1 MQLTRRR
8 KVMNR
13 LYYSNSALNS
23 LNLARTY
30 KNELMSL
37 DRNLSALQ
45 AEIFMLK
52 LKNELNLKLQLA
64 QYEEQNINNQR
75 KAKIGAI
82 ANEIYLAITNA
93 VNALKI
99 SIASKNNAMVM
110 LDDNLIQ
117 NIASFINEY
126 YKSSEIKEQIRN
138 KLIFSSISWELNQIS
153 GSLFLPGL
161 TNLKGT
167 LM

>member
-1 MQLTRRR
+1 
-8 KVMNR
+8 MNR
-13 LYYSNSALNS
+13 LYFSNSALNS

-30 KNELMSL
+30 KNELMRL

-52 LKNELNLKLQLA
+52 LKNELNFKLQLA

-75 KAKIGAI
+75 KAKIDAI

-93 VNALKI
+93 IIALKI
-99 SIASKNNAMVM
+99 SIASKNNTMVM

-126 YKSSEIKEQIRN
+126 YKSSEIKEQIKN
-138 KLIFSSISWELNQIS
+138 KLIFSNISWELNQIS

>member
-1 MQLTRRR
+1 
-8 KVMNR
+8 MNR

-75 KAKIGAI
+75 N
-82 ANEIYLAITNA
+82 ANEIYLATTNA

-138 KLIFSSISWELNQIS
+138 KLIFSSISWELNQIPM
-153 GSLFLPGL
+153 SLYLPGL
-161 TNLKGT
+161 SNLRVA

>member
-1 MQLTRRR
+1 
-8 KVMNR
+8 MNR
-13 LYYSNSALNS
+13 LYFSNNALNS

-30 KNELMSL
+30 KNELMRL

-52 LKNELNLKLQLA
+52 LKNELNFKLQLA

-75 KAKIGAI
+75 KAKIDAI

-93 VNALKI
+93 INALKI
-99 SIASKNNAMVM
+99 SIASKNNTMVM

-126 YKSSEIKEQIRN
+126 YKSSEIKEQIKN
-138 KLIFSSISWELNQIS
+138 KLIFSNISWELNQIS

>member
-1 MQLTRRR
+1 MQLTKR
-8 KVMNR
+8 KEMNR
-13 LYYSNSALNS
+13 LYYSNSALNF

-52 LKNELNLKLQLA
+52 LKDELNLKLQLA

-75 KAKIGAI
+75 KAKIDAI

-138 KLIFSSISWELNQIS
+138 KVIFSSISWELNQIPM
-153 GSLFLPGL
+153 SLYLPGL
-161 TNLKGT
+161 ANLRVA

>member
-1 MQLTRRR
+1 MQLTRRM
-8 KVMNR
+8 VMNR
-13 LYYSNSALNS
+13 LYFSNNALNA
-23 LNLARTY
+23 LNLARTH
-30 KNELMSL
+30 KTELLSL
-37 DRNLSALQ
+37 DRSLSSLQ
-45 AEIFMLK
+45 TDIFILK
-52 LKNELNLKLQLA
+52 LKNELDLKLQIA
-64 QYEEQNINNQR
+64 QYEENNINNR
-75 KAKIGAI
+75 RRVIIDAI
-82 ANEIYLAITNA
+82 ANEIYVATTNA

-99 SIASKNNAMVM
+99 SISSKNNTMVM

-153 GSLFLPGL
+153 MSLYLPGL
-161 TNLKGT
+161 SNLRVA

>member
-1 MQLTRRR
+1 
-8 KVMNR
+8 MNR
-13 LYYSNSALNS
+13 LYFSNSALNS

-30 KNELMSL
+30 KNELMRL

-52 LKNELNLKLQLA
+52 LKNELNFKLQLA
-64 QYEEQNINNQR
+64 QYGEQNINNQR
-75 KAKIGAI
+75 KAKIDAI

-93 VNALKI
+93 INALKI
-99 SIASKNNAMVM
+99 SIASKNNTMVM

-126 YKSSEIKEQIRN
+126 YKSSEIKEQIKN
-138 KLIFSSISWELNQIS
+138 KLIFSNISWELNQIS

>member
-1 MQLTRRR
+1 
-8 KVMNR
+8 MNR
-13 LYYSNSALNS
+13 LYFSNSALNS

-30 KNELMSL
+30 KNELMRL

-52 LKNELNLKLQLA
+52 LKNELNFKLQLA

-75 KAKIGAI
+75 KAKIDAI

-93 VNALKI
+93 INALKI
-99 SIASKNNAMVM
+99 SIASKNNTMVM

-126 YKSSEIKEQIRN
+126 YKSSDIKAQIKN
-138 KLIFSSISWELNQIS
+138 KLIFSNISWELHQIS

>member
-1 MQLTRRR
+1 
-8 KVMNR
+8 MNR

-117 NIASFINEY
+117 NIASFINKY

-138 KLIFSSISWELNQIS
+138 KLIFSSISWELNQIPM
-153 GSLFLPGL
+153 SLYLPGL
-161 TNLKGT
+161 SNLRVA

>member
-1 MQLTRRR
+1 
-8 KVMNR
+8 MNR
-13 LYYSNSALNS
+13 LYFSNSALNS

-30 KNELMSL
+30 KNELMRL

-52 LKNELNLKLQLA
+52 LKNELNFKLQLA

-75 KAKIGAI
+75 KAKIDAI

-93 VNALKI
+93 INALKI
-99 SIASKNNAMVM
+99 SIASKNNTMVM

-126 YKSSEIKEQIRN
+126 YKSSEIKEQIKN
-138 KLIFSSISWELNQIS
+138 KLIFSNISWELNQIS

-161 TNLKGT
+161 TNIKGT

>member
-1 MQLTRRR
+1 
-8 KVMNR
+8 MNR
-13 LYYSNSALNS
+13 LYFSNSALNS

-30 KNELMSL
+30 KNELMRL

-45 AEIFMLK
+45 AEIFMLT
-52 LKNELNLKLQLA
+52 LKNELNFKLQLA

-75 KAKIGAI
+75 KAKIDAI

-93 VNALKI
+93 INALKI
-99 SIASKNNAMVM
+99 SIASKNNTMVM

-126 YKSSEIKEQIRN
+126 YKSSEIKEQIKN
-138 KLIFSSISWELNQIS
+138 KLIFSNISWELNQIS

>member
-1 MQLTRRR
+1 
-8 KVMNR
+8 MNR

-30 KNELMSL
+30 KNELMRL

-45 AEIFMLK
+45 AEIFVLK

-82 ANEIYLAITNA
+82 ANEIYLATTNA

-138 KLIFSSISWELNQIS
+138 KLIFSSISWELNQIPM
-153 GSLFLPGL
+153 SLYLPGL
-161 TNLKGT
+161 SNLRVA

>member
-1 MQLTRRR
+1 
-8 KVMNR
+8 MNR
-13 LYYSNSALNS
+13 LYFSNSALNS

-30 KNELMSL
+30 KNELMRL

-52 LKNELNLKLQLA
+52 LKNELNFKLQLA

-75 KAKIGAI
+75 KAKIDAI

-93 VNALKI
+93 INALKI
-99 SIASKNNAMVM
+99 M

-126 YKSSEIKEQIRN
+126 YKSSEIKEQIKN
-138 KLIFSSISWELNQIS
+138 KLIFSNISWELNQIS

-161 TNLKGT
+161 TNLKGA

>member
-1 MQLTRRR
+1 
-8 KVMNR
+8 MNR
-13 LYYSNSALNS
+13 LYFSNSALNS

-30 KNELMSL
+30 KNELMRL

-52 LKNELNLKLQLA
+52 LKNELNFKLQLA

-75 KAKIGAI
+75 KAKIDAI

-93 VNALKI
+93 INALKI
-99 SIASKNNAMVM
+99 SIASKNNTMVM

-138 KLIFSSISWELNQIS
+138 KLIFSSISWELNQIPM
-153 GSLFLPGL
+153 SLYLPGL
-161 TNLKGT
+161 SNLRVA

>member
-1 MQLTRRR
+1 
-8 KVMNR
+8 MNI
-13 LYYSNSALNS
+13 
-23 LNLARTY
+23 ARTY
-30 KNELMSL
+30 KNELMRL

-52 LKNELNLKLQLA
+52 LKNELNFKLQLA

-75 KAKIGAI
+75 KAKIDAI

-93 VNALKI
+93 INALKI
-99 SIASKNNAMVM
+99 SIASKNNTMVM

-126 YKSSEIKEQIRN
+126 YKSSEIKEQIKN
-138 KLIFSSISWELNQIS
+138 KLIFSNISWELNQIS

-161 TNLKGT
+161 TNLKGA

>member
-1 MQLTRRR
+1 
-8 KVMNR
+8 MNR

-30 KNELMSL
+30 KNELMRL
-37 DRNLSALQ
+37 DRNLSAIQ

-64 QYEEQNINNQR
+64 KYEEQNINNQR

-82 ANEIYLAITNA
+82 ANEIYLATTNA

-99 SIASKNNAMVM
+99 SIASKNNTMVM

-126 YKSSEIKEQIRN
+126 YKSSEIKEQIKN
-138 KLIFSSISWELNQIS
+138 KLKFSSISWELNQIS
-153 GSLFLPGL
+153 MSLPGL
-161 TNLKGT
+161 TNLKVA
-167 LM
+167 LI

>member
-1 MQLTRRR
+1 
-8 KVMNR
+8 MNR
-13 LYYSNSALNS
+13 LYFSNSALNS

-30 KNELMSL
+30 KNELMRL
-37 DRNLSALQ
+37 DRNLSVLQ

-52 LKNELNLKLQLA
+52 LKNDLNFKLQLA

-75 KAKIGAI
+75 KAKIDAI

-93 VNALKI
+93 INALKI
-99 SIASKNNAMVM
+99 SIASKNNTMVM

-126 YKSSEIKEQIRN
+126 YKSSEIKEQIKN
-138 KLIFSSISWELNQIS
+138 KLIFSNISWELNQIS

-161 TNLKGT
+161 NKP
-167 LM
+167 

>member
-1 MQLTRRR
+1 
-8 KVMNR
+8 MNR
-13 LYYSNSALNS
+13 LYFSNSALNS

-30 KNELMSL
+30 KNELMRL

-52 LKNELNLKLQLA
+52 LKNELNFKLQLA

-75 KAKIGAI
+75 KAKIDAI

-93 VNALKI
+93 INALKI
-99 SIASKNNAMVM
+99 SIASKNNTMVM

-126 YKSSEIKEQIRN
+126 YKSSEIKEQIKNR
-138 KLIFSSISWELNQIS
+138 LIFSNISWELNQIS

>member
-1 MQLTRRR
+1 
-8 KVMNR
+8 MNR
-13 LYYSNSALNS
+13 LYFSNSALNS
-23 LNLARTY
+23 LNLARAY
-30 KNELMSL
+30 KNELMGL
-37 DRNLSALQ
+37 DSNLSALH

-52 LKNELNLKLQLA
+52 LKDESNLKLQLA

-75 KAKIGAI
+75 KAKIEAI
-82 ANEIYLAITNA
+82 SNEIYLATINA

-99 SIASKNNAMVM
+99 SIASKNNTMVM
-110 LDDNLIQ
+110 LDDSLIQ

-126 YKSSEIKEQIRN
+126 YKSSEIKEHIKN
-138 KLIFSSISWELNQIS
+138 KLIFSNILWELNQIS

-161 TNLKGT
+161 TNLKSS

>member
-1 MQLTRRR
+1 M
-8 KVMNR
+8 
-13 LYYSNSALNS
+13 
-23 LNLARTY
+23 NLARTY
-30 KNELMSL
+30 KNELMRL

-52 LKNELNLKLQLA
+52 LKNELNFKLQLA

-75 KAKIGAI
+75 KAKIDAI

-93 VNALKI
+93 INALKI
-99 SIASKNNAMVM
+99 SIASKNNTMVM

-126 YKSSEIKEQIRN
+126 YKSSEIKEQIKN
-138 KLIFSSISWELNQIS
+138 KLIFSNISWELNQIS

-161 TNLKGT
+161 THLKDAIMKKNRRNL
-167 LM
+167 

>member
-1 MQLTRRR
+1 
-8 KVMNR
+8 MNR
-13 LYYSNSALNS
+13 LYFSNSALNS

-30 KNELMSL
+30 KNELMRL

-52 LKNELNLKLQLA
+52 LKNELNFKLQLA

-75 KAKIGAI
+75 KAKIDAI

-93 VNALKI
+93 INALKI
-99 SIASKNNAMVM
+99 SIASKNNTMVM

-126 YKSSEIKEQIRN
+126 YKSSEIKEQIKN
-138 KLIFSSISWELNQIS
+138 KLIFSNISWELNQIS

-161 TNLKGT
+161 KTN
-167 LM
+167 

>member
-1 MQLTRRR
+1 
-8 KVMNR
+8 MNR
-13 LYYSNSALNS
+13 LYFSNSALNS

-30 KNELMSL
+30 KNELMRL

-52 LKNELNLKLQLA
+52 LKNELNFKLQLA

-75 KAKIGAI
+75 KAKIDAI

-93 VNALKI
+93 INALKI
-99 SIASKNNAMVM
+99 SIASKNNTMVM

-126 YKSSEIKEQIRN
+126 YKSSEIKEQIKN
-138 KLIFSSISWELNQIS
+138 KLIFSNISWELNQIS

-161 TNLKGT
+161 TTLKGT

>member
-1 MQLTRRR
+1 
-8 KVMNR
+8 MNR
-13 LYYSNSALNS
+13 LYFSNSALNS

-30 KNELMSL
+30 KNELMRL

-52 LKNELNLKLQLA
+52 LKNELNFKLQLA

-75 KAKIGAI
+75 KAKIDAI

-93 VNALKI
+93 INALKI
-99 SIASKNNAMVM
+99 SIASKNNTMVM

-126 YKSSEIKEQIRN
+126 YKSSEIKEQIKN
-138 KLIFSSISWELNQIS
+138 KLIFSNISWELNKIS

>member
-1 MQLTRRR
+1 
-8 KVMNR
+8 MNR
-13 LYYSNSALNS
+13 LYFSNSALNS

-30 KNELMSL
+30 KNELMRL

-52 LKNELNLKLQLA
+52 LKNELNFKLQLA

-75 KAKIGAI
+75 KAKIDAI

-93 VNALKI
+93 INALKI
-99 SIASKNNAMVM
+99 SIASKNNTMVM

-117 NIASFINEY
+117 NIASFIIEY
-126 YKSSEIKEQIRN
+126 YKSSEIKEQIKN
-138 KLIFSSISWELNQIS
+138 KLIFSNISWELNQIS

>member
-1 MQLTRRR
+1 
-8 KVMNR
+8 MNR

-138 KLIFSSISWELNQIS
+138 KLIFSSISWELNQIPM
-153 GSLFLPGL
+153 SLYLPGL
-161 TNLKGT
+161 SNLRVA

>member
-1 MQLTRRR
+1 
-8 KVMNR
+8 MNR
-13 LYYSNSALNS
+13 LYFSNSALNS
-23 LNLARTY
+23 LYLARTY
-30 KNELMSL
+30 KNELMRL

-52 LKNELNLKLQLA
+52 LKNELNFKIQLA
-64 QYEEQNINNQR
+64 QYEEQYINNQR
-75 KAKIGAI
+75 KAKIDAI

-93 VNALKI
+93 INALKI
-99 SIASKNNAMVM
+99 SIANKNNTMVM

-126 YKSSEIKEQIRN
+126 YKSSEIKEQIRS
-138 KLIFSSISWELNQIS
+138 KVIFSSISWELNQIS
-153 GSLFLPGL
+153 RSLFLPGL
-161 TNLKGT
+161 ANLRVA

>member
-1 MQLTRRR
+1 
-8 KVMNR
+8 MNR
-13 LYYSNSALNS
+13 LYYSISALNS

-138 KLIFSSISWELNQIS
+138 KLIFSSISWELNQIPM
-153 GSLFLPGL
+153 SLYLPGL
-161 TNLKGT
+161 SNLRVA

>member
-1 MQLTRRR
+1 
-8 KVMNR
+8 MNR
-13 LYYSNSALNS
+13 LYFSNSALNS
-23 LNLARTY
+23 LNLVRTY
-30 KNELMSL
+30 KNELMRL

-52 LKNELNLKLQLA
+52 LKNELNFKLQLA

-75 KAKIGAI
+75 KAKIDAI

-93 VNALKI
+93 INALKI
-99 SIASKNNAMVM
+99 SIASKNNTMVM

-126 YKSSEIKEQIRN
+126 YKSSEIKEQIKN
-138 KLIFSSISWELNQIS
+138 KLIFSNISWELNQIS

>member
-1 MQLTRRR
+1 
-8 KVMNR
+8 MNR
-13 LYYSNSALNS
+13 LYFSNSALNS

-30 KNELMSL
+30 KNELMRL

-52 LKNELNLKLQLA
+52 LKNELNFKLQLA

-75 KAKIGAI
+75 KAKIDAI

-93 VNALKI
+93 INALKI
-99 SIASKNNAMVM
+99 SIASKNNTMVM

-126 YKSSEIKEQIRN
+126 YKSSEIKEQIKN
-138 KLIFSSISWELNQIS
+138 KLIFSNISWELNQIS
-153 GSLFLPGL
+153 GSLFLSGL

>member
-1 MQLTRRR
+1 
-8 KVMNR
+8 MNR
-13 LYYSNSALNS
+13 LYFSNSALNS

-30 KNELMSL
+30 KNELMRL

-52 LKNELNLKLQLA
+52 LKNELNFKLQLA

-75 KAKIGAI
+75 KAKIDAI
-82 ANEIYLAITNA
+82 ANLAITNA
-93 VNALKI
+93 INALKI
-99 SIASKNNAMVM
+99 SIASKNNTMVM

-126 YKSSEIKEQIRN
+126 YKSSEIKEQIKN
-138 KLIFSSISWELNQIS
+138 KLIFSNISWELNQIS

>member
-1 MQLTRRR
+1 
-8 KVMNR
+8 MNR
-13 LYYSNSALNS
+13 LYFSNSALNS

-30 KNELMSL
+30 RNELMRL

-52 LKNELNLKLQLA
+52 LKNELNFKLQLA

-75 KAKIGAI
+75 KAKIDAI

-93 VNALKI
+93 INALKI
-99 SIASKNNAMVM
+99 SIASKNNTMVM

-126 YKSSEIKEQIRN
+126 YKSSEIKEQIKN
-138 KLIFSSISWELNQIS
+138 KLIFSNISWELNQIS